1 MRCLLFSL
9 SIVLI
14 SCVSQEVGLSTRL
27 KEFNFIDEK
36 ISINLSKAYNC
47 KDNPTEY
54 VIDLSAKN
62 ISTIDYVVANTNK
75 VLGIKYPDAKK
86 IVIYKNLPGFKKIYD
101 EYLASELEKT
111 SVRNDVEIF
120 SLNSLSNILALM
132 KDTDNVE
139 DYVLGRI
146 YERGMYFAPNGASIF
161 LRRDGVMFKT
171 GDNATYYS
179 NDLRYAIEYY
189 SLDVNPC
196 ADNLLPPGYNDV
208 VVFASGDYEY
218 DVKEIIEEFLNE
230 NNLDIN
236 IHKL

>member
-1 MRCLLFSL
+1 MKCILFSL

-14 SCVSQEVGLSTRL
+14 SCVSQEAELSTRL

-36 ISINLSKAYNC
+36 IAINLSKAYDC
-47 KDNPTEY
+47 KPNPNEY
-54 VIDLSAKN
+54 TTDLSAKN
-62 ISTIDYVVANTNK
+62 ISTIDYVVGDTNK
-75 VLGIKYPDAKK
+75 VLGIKYPDTKK

-111 SVRNDVEIF
+111 SVKNDLEIF
-120 SLNSLSNILALM
+120 SLNSLSSILALM

-146 YERGMYFAPNGASIF
+146 YERGKYFAPNGASIY
-161 LRRDGVMFKT
+161 LRRDGVMFKA

-196 ADNLLPPGYNDV
+196 ADKLLPPGYDDV
-208 VVFASGDYEY
+208 SDFTTGDYE
-218 DVKEIIEEFLNE
+218 
-230 NNLDIN
+230 LDIKESIVDFLDENDLDMN